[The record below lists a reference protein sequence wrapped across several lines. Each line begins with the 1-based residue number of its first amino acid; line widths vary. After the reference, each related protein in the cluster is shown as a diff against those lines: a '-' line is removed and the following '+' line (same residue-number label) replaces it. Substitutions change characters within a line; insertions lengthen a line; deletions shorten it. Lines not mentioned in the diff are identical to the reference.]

1 MKENSEFT
9 NNRATG
15 KMNKATLEKLANP
28 FLMLDHNEILN
39 NPNIPQDVKDAHNKF
54 FDGQYPT
61 NAVAYIIVSKR
72 DMNEYLFT
80 ADHHLLKRYPILAG
94 TQPGNSQY
102 QGSKNPT
109 SPT

>member
-9 NNRATG
+9 NNCATG
-15 KMNKATLEKLANP
+15 KMNKATLDKLADP

-54 FDGQYPT
+54 FNGQYPT
-61 NAVAYIIVSKR
+61 NGVGYIIASKK

-80 ADHHLLKRYPILAG
+80 ANHHLLKRYPILTG
-94 TQPGNSQY
+94 TQQ
-102 QGSKNPT
+102 
-109 SPT
+109 